1 MSKTNIRKNASGYYD
16 PTAYLAMSNYIREEK
31 EQKKKMA
38 MAKPNKGEIWEI
50 QQTNGAYK
58 TVIVLAAYD
67 DVSVILQVS
76 EKGSSNSIEVN
87 CQGIRYTDPRKI
99 HYSFNDQFINF
110 ARELN
115 QKEYDDIMD
124 AVADALG
131 LDSGTS
137 YDDSENVPEVITG
150 DLTLLNVP
158 ECRESCNDSLDIE
171 AVKELERT
179 KAERDIYKGL
189 YEKLL
194 KQMMK

>member
-1 MSKTNIRKNASGYYD
+1 MSKTDIRKNASGYYD

-179 KAERDIYKGL
+179 RAERDIYKGL
-189 YEKLL
+189 YEKLF